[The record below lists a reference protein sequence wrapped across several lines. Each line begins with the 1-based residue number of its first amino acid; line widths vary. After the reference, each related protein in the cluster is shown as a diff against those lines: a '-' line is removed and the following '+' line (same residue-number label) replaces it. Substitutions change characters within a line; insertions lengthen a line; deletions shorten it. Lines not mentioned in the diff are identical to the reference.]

1 MNINLC
7 NGESNIMTD
16 VFISYAREDKEFV
29 QTLNTTLDKINRKT
43 WVDWN
48 NIPLTA
54 DWWREIQSGIEA
66 AETFIFVVTPSSVA
80 SKVCRDEIEYA
91 VHLNKRLVPIIRD
104 DSFGRDRIHPALSKH
119 NWLLFREDDNFEE
132 AFLSLIKALD
142 TDLEYVRTH
151 TRLLRWAIEWDNKG
165 RTNDMILRGRDFEDA
180 QEWLEES
187 FEYRKNPPPSV
198 VITEYIEVSGLNYER
213 MKKKERYNLLK
224 NETLKK
230 YVHSYLV
237 DRKNFIEDELP
248 HEYNRAIERDPH
260 NKAGSPEYWELSN
273 ELVIILNL
281 LGEKA
286 RWHPQSAERT
296 GETGGYGDSI
306 DVYTF
311 PCCQKVIAID
321 GGPSQF
327 SVDGCEDAPL

>member
-1 MNINLC
+1 
-7 NGESNIMTD
+7 MTD
-16 VFISYAREDKEFV
+16 VFISYSRNDKEFV
-29 QTLNTTLDKINRKT
+29 QTLHTTLEKINRNT

-54 DWWREIQSGIEA
+54 DWWREIQGGIEA
-66 AETFIFVVTPSSVA
+66 AETFIFIITPSSVL

-91 VHLNKRLVPIIRD
+91 VHLNKRLVPIVRD
-104 DSFGRDRIHPALSKH
+104 DGFDRDQIHPALSKH
-119 NWLLFREDDNFEE
+119 NWLLFRESDNFEE

-151 TRLLRWAIEWDNKG
+151 TRLLRWAIEWDSKG
-165 RTNDMILRGRDFEDA
+165 RTNDLILRGRDFEDA

-187 FEYRKNPPPSV
+187 FEHGKNPPPAGI
-198 VITEYIEVSGLNYER
+198 ITEHIEASRLHYEQ
-213 MKKKERYNLLK
+213 MKKEERYNLLR

-230 YVHSYLV
+230 YVHGYLI
-237 DRKNFIEDELP
+237 DRKDFIEKELP
-248 HEYNRAIERDPH
+248 REFHRAVERDAH
-260 NKAGSPEYWELSN
+260 NKAGSQEYLELRN
-273 ELVIILNL
+273 ELGIIKNL

-296 GETGGYGDSI
+296 GETGGYGDSF

-311 PCCQKVIAID
+311 PCCQKVVAID
-321 GGPSQF
+321 GGPSQI
-327 SVDGCEDAPL
+327 SVDGCEDAPIE